1 MIALWKINGGYMIK
15 SMRLEK
21 SVFTL
26 FFRFYTLFNLL
37 MATLNLKFMY
47 ANVLCAAQV
56 KIPVN
61 TLFSDKVAK
70 SVEFWTKSLRMES
83 LAAAIALLN
92 IAGTTLQFSWITQ
105 ALDGKCRIPL
115 NLYNIIVARNCMQMM
130 ILFWY

>member
-1 MIALWKINGGYMIK
+1 MIK

-47 ANVLCAAQV
+47 ANVLRAAQV
-56 KIPVN
+56 KIPIN

>member
-47 ANVLCAAQV
+47 ANVLRAAQV
-56 KIPVN
+56 KIPIN

-130 ILFWY
+130 IPFWY

>member
-1 MIALWKINGGYMIK
+1 MIK

>member
-47 ANVLCAAQV
+47 ANVLRAAQV
-56 KIPVN
+56 KIPIN

>member
-1 MIALWKINGGYMIK
+1 MIK

-47 ANVLCAAQV
+47 ANVLRAAQV
-56 KIPVN
+56 KIPIN

-130 ILFWY
+130 IPFWY

>member
-56 KIPVN
+56 KIPIN

>member
-130 ILFWY
+130 IPFWY

>member
-1 MIALWKINGGYMIK
+1 
-15 SMRLEK
+15 
-21 SVFTL
+21 
-26 FFRFYTLFNLL
+26 

-130 ILFWY
+130 IPFWY